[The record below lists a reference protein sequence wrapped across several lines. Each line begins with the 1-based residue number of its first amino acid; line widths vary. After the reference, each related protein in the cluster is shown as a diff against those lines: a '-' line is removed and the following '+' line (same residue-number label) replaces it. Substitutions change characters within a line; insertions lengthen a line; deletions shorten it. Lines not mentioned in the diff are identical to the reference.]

1 MCSSIRRA
9 SWSFVTDTA
18 LRPGP
23 VTTRGTG
30 RTRRPS
36 RPSAGMLAVGAWVL
50 LLVLAPN
57 LLLIVYSVFTNKSG
71 QSSAQLTLDNY
82 HAIATSNVTLLLLAR
97 SLLTSAAAAA
107 IATVIAYP
115 MALFVVRHLGR
126 RRTLAVLLMVVPLWI
141 SYLVR
146 VYAWKII
153 LGDNG
158 VINST
163 LAALGVTNQPL
174 SFLLYSR
181 FAVLL
186 TLTYVSI
193 PFVFVTSYTALER
206 VPTSLLEAAADTG
219 ATPWR
224 TLRHVIWPLSRQG
237 AAIGF
242 SLALLIGVGDY
253 LTPALVGG
261 LQGTMYGSL
270 VVSQFG
276 IANNWPLGA
285 ALSVVLLVLV
295 GLLLAIVARLTRTAG
310 HLE

>member
-1 MCSSIRRA
+1 M
-9 SWSFVTDTA
+9 
-18 LRPGP
+18 
-23 VTTRGTG
+23 
-30 RTRRPS
+30 
-36 RPSAGMLAVGAWVL
+36 GMVVVGLWVL
-50 LLVLAPN
+50 LLVLVPN
-57 LLLIVYSVFTNKSG
+57 LLLLVYSVFTNEG
-71 QSSAQLTLDNY
+71 GRASARLTLDNY
-82 HAIATSNVTLLLLAR
+82 ADIATSDVTLLLLAR
-97 SLLTSAAAAA
+97 TLLTAAAAA
-107 IATVIAYP
+107 AVATAIAYP
-115 MALFVVRHLGR
+115 MALFVARRLGR
-126 RRTLAVLLMVVPLWI
+126 HRALAVLLMVVPLWI

-163 LAALGVTNQPL
+163 LEALGLTDGPL

-206 VPTSLLEAAADTG
+206 IPTSLLEAAADSG
-219 ATPWR
+219 ATAWR
-224 TLRHVIWPLSRQG
+224 TLRHVTWPLSRQG

-253 LTPALVGG
+253 LTPSLVGG

-270 VVSQFG
+270 VLSQFG

-295 GLLLAIVARLTRTAG
+295 GVLLAGIARLTRTAG